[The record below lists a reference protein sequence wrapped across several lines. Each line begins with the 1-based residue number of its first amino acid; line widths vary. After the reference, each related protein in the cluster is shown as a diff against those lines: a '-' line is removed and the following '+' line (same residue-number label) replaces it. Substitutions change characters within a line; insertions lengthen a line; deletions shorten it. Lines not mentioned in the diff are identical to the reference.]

1 MNREQILS
9 VLYDL
14 SLTIGGEVDVL
25 SLLRKTLQ
33 RLLFHTSFPAGVVL
47 VEVQDSE
54 FGTSATLDM
63 AIGDYVLGE
72 RAGTRFGCPGGLLG
86 AKVELLDN
94 PLLLRHL
101 SLDQRY
107 AYCLR
112 LPVDQHCT
120 ILLLSPAPPTSDLPL
135 TQVFQPVLANL
146 AKALVLCR
154 NNEHL
159 TRRLAHDRDDARAEL
174 AVALSQ
180 SERERAYL
188 DCLHDTIPDLV
199 WVKDPDGVYL
209 SCNRMFSR
217 LYNAPETEIIGRT
230 DYDFVGKEL
239 ADFFRDHDRA
249 AIAAGKP
256 SMNEEWLNFG
266 DGSHQGLY
274 ETVKTP
280 MHDRDGHLVG
290 ILGVAREITERRRV
304 EEALR
309 ASETELARHRE
320 QLETLVAE
328 RTGALAL
335 ANARLEQTQ
344 FAMDRVGIGIHWVD
358 ADGHFAYVNQVAAGM
373 LGYTVE
379 EMLRLGVPD
388 IDPSFLPGEFY
399 ERTEDM
405 RRAGSISIDSQNR
418 HRDGHLIPVSLNVY
432 YRPETDGEPARYISF
447 VRDISER
454 KRAEQELREAKE
466 AAELATRAKS
476 AFLANMSHEI
486 RTPMNA
492 ILGSVYQM
500 RRAGVPPTL
509 GEPLDRIEASGQHL
523 LGIIDDI
530 LDLSKIEAGRLEL
543 EEAPLMLSRLMNEV
557 AEMLSGRASD
567 KGLEVH
573 VESAVL
579 PGLLLGD
586 AMRIR
591 QALINY
597 ANNAIKFTE
606 RGSIRLS
613 AEVIAEDAQG
623 VLVRLAVADTGIGI
637 EPEAAARL
645 FTPFEQADSS
655 TTRRYG
661 GTGLGLAITRHLAQL
676 MGGEADVE
684 STPGQGSTFWI
695 TVRLKRAPVEV
706 NHPEAPTPAGD
717 VEERL
722 RACHAGTRILLVE
735 DDPINCEVAEMM
747 LDDVG
752 LAVDQAHDGIEAVEM
767 VGRNDYALVLMDM
780 QMPRMDGLEATR
792 RIRQLQGRQG
802 LPILAMTANA
812 FSEDREQCFAAG
824 MNDFVSKPVNPAL
837 LYAVLLRW
845 LEAKAS

>member
-1 MNREQILS
+1 
-9 VLYDL
+9 
-14 SLTIGGEVDVL
+14 
-25 SLLRKTLQ
+25 
-33 RLLFHTSFPAGVVL
+33 
-47 VEVQDSE
+47 
-54 FGTSATLDM
+54 
-63 AIGDYVLGE
+63 
-72 RAGTRFGCPGGLLG
+72 
-86 AKVELLDN
+86 
-94 PLLLRHL
+94 
-101 SLDQRY
+101 
-107 AYCLR
+107 
-112 LPVDQHCT
+112 
-120 ILLLSPAPPTSDLPL
+120 
-135 TQVFQPVLANL
+135 
-146 AKALVLCR
+146 
-154 NNEHL
+154 
-159 TRRLAHDRDDARAEL
+159 
-174 AVALSQ
+174 
-180 SERERAYL
+180 
-188 DCLHDTIPDLV
+188 
-199 WVKDPDGVYL
+199 
-209 SCNRMFSR
+209 
-217 LYNAPETEIIGRT
+217 
-230 DYDFVGKEL
+230 
-239 ADFFRDHDRA
+239 
-249 AIAAGKP
+249 
-256 SMNEEWLNFG
+256 
-266 DGSHQGLY
+266 
-274 ETVKTP
+274 
-280 MHDRDGHLVG
+280 
-290 ILGVAREITERRRV
+290 
-304 EEALR
+304 
-309 ASETELARHRE
+309 
-320 QLETLVAE
+320 
-328 RTGALAL
+328 
-335 ANARLEQTQ
+335 
-344 FAMDRVGIGIHWVD
+344 
-358 ADGHFAYVNQVAAGM
+358 
-373 LGYTVE
+373 
-379 EMLRLGVPD
+379 
-388 IDPSFLPGEFY
+388 
-399 ERTEDM
+399 
-405 RRAGSISIDSQNR
+405 
-418 HRDGHLIPVSLNVY
+418 
-432 YRPETDGEPARYISF
+432 
-447 VRDISER
+447 
-454 KRAEQELREAKE
+454 
-466 AAELATRAKS
+466 
-476 AFLANMSHEI
+476 
-486 RTPMNA
+486 MNA

-684 STPGQGSTFWI
+684 STPGHGSTFWI

-717 VEERL
+717 AEERL

-752 LAVDQAHDGIEAVEM
+752 LFVDQAHDGIEAVEM